1 MSTDALDVSDEQLMA
16 ALAGGDDA
24 ALAALMG
31 RWEHPLRRFLNRI
44 LLNSADADEL
54 AQETFVRLYRHR
66 ATFSSGARF
75 SPFLYAIA
83 SNLARNRLRWRS
95 VRKLV
100 PFQSSSPEC
109 APLEFIDESAATG
122 QASAE
127 ARERIGAVRDAI
139 QELPPDL
146 RTVVVMFEY
155 EGLPQRDI
163 ASALGCSPKAVETRL
178 YRARGLLRQKL
189 EKWLA

>member
-1 MSTDALDVSDEQLMA
+1 MSTDALDLSDEQLMA
-16 ALAGGDDA
+16 ALAGGNDA
-24 ALAALMG
+24 ALAALMS
-31 RWEHPLRRFLNRI
+31 RWELPLRRFLNRI
-44 LLNSADADEL
+44 LLNPADATEL

-66 ATFSSGARF
+66 TTFSDGSRF

-100 PFQSSSPEC
+100 PFQSSSPER

-122 QASAE
+122 PDSAE
-127 ARERIGAVRDAI
+127 SQERIEAVRGAI
-139 QELPPDL
+139 RELPPDL

-163 ASALGCSPKAVETRL
+163 AGALGCSVKAVETRL